1 MQITPTVHRIGRF
14 VNQYLLIDNKNL
26 TLIDAGMRSNAK
38 TILKTIKKLGYEPSD
53 LKQMLITHSD
63 PDHYGAAKDVQDAT
77 GCEIWSTQIEADAM
91 KVGGGSREIAARGW
105 AAKILI
111 RIVGPMMATPA
122 VTVARV
128 ISDGD
133 ILPLLGGLQVIA
145 SPGHTPG
152 HVSFF
157 LPEERILIAGDAIL
171 NEKGKPAPTTNNT
184 TGDPVMAIASAK
196 KLLALNPLVIGCGH
210 AYFDFRNV
218 NK

>member
-1 MQITPTVHRIGRF
+1 MQITPTVHRIGSF

-26 TLIDAGMRSNAK
+26 ILIDAGMRSNAK
-38 TILKTIKKLGYEPSD
+38 TIVKTIKKLGYEPSD
-53 LKQMLITHSD
+53 LKQLLITHSD

-91 KVGGGSREIAARGW
+91 KVGGGSREIINTNW
-105 AAKILI
+105 AAKILMSI
-111 RIVGPMMATPA
+111 LRPMMAAPA
-122 VTVARV
+122 VKVARI

-133 ILPLLGGLQVIA
+133 VLPILSGLQVIA

-157 LPEERILIAGDAIL
+157 LSSERILIAGDAIL
-171 NEKGKPAPTTNNT
+171 SEKGKPAPTTNVT
-184 TGDPVMAIASAK
+184 TCDPVMAIASAK
-196 KLLALNPLVIGCGH
+196 KLMALNPMVIGCGH
-210 AYFDFRNV
+210 AYFDFRAG